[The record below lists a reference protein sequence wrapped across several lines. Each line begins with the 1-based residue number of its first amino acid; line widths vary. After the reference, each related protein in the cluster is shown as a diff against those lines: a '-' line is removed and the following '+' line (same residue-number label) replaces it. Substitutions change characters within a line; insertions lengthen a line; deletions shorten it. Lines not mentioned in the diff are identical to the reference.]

1 MVRGTFSPPGR
12 WRPTVGYRLPRT
24 LGLTRNTWLALAAPR
39 TATCSPVLIGG
50 PASAAHGMG
59 AEAPSSVRSKSPG
72 EAGRVKSPSKSS
84 ASREPLAALDA
95 RFQSQFV
102 GPPPR
107 GAVWLRPAWL
117 VAAGIPLPRPSA
129 PEFAPS
135 AVLWPA
141 RWSTRAA
148 SPSPVRPN
156 PSLKGSANGRPPGP
170 GRRYAVHCL
179 RPGPG
184 VLPSSPP

>member
-1 MVRGTFSPPGR
+1 MQVCIFCSAGLASRRRRQLSSNVRPHTKHL
-12 WRPTVGYRLPRT
+12 VGSR
-24 LGLTRNTWLALAAPR
+24 
-39 TATCSPVLIGG
+39 
-50 PASAAHGMG
+50 SAKNSHMQSCAHQRSCVSRARHGMG
-59 AEAPSSVRSKSPG
+59 AEAPSSVRSKSPS
-72 EAGRVKSPSKSS
+72 EAVRVRSPSKSS

-117 VAAGIPLPRPSA
+117 VAAGVPPPRPVA

-148 SPSPVRPN
+148 SPSPDRGRDAHYWAP
-156 PSLKGSANGRPPGP
+156 PAQIRTCPIKAFGSHLGFD
-170 GRRYAVHCL
+170 
-179 RPGPG
+179 
-184 VLPSSPP
+184 